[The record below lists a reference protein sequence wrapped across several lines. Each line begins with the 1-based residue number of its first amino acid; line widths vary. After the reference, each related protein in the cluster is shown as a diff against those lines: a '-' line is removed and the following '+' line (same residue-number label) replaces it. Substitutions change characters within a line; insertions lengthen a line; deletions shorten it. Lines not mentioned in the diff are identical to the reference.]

1 MEKVKKR
8 KFKTNYE
15 RFETVKEYKV
25 SRMSL
30 RDFASSKGMSYETL
44 RGWVNAF
51 NNIDGSFINLNK
63 AINSNDKSVVLKNDE
78 VAVKML
84 DTESIYKKS
93 HHFSRF
99 DHSIVVI
106 EFEKIKI
113 TTSLKQALEII
124 EKYYDRFK

>member
-15 RFETVKEYKV
+15 RLEIVKEFKV
-25 SRMSL
+25 SKMSL
-30 RDFASSKGMSYETL
+30 RDFSSSRGMAYETL
-44 RGWVNAF
+44 RGWVSAF
-51 NNIDGSFINLNK
+51 DNIDGSFVNLNK
-63 AINSNDKSVVLKNDE
+63 VIDSEDKSVVLENDD

-84 DTESIYKKS
+84 DSESIYKKS

-113 TTSLKQALEII
+113 TTSLKQALEVM